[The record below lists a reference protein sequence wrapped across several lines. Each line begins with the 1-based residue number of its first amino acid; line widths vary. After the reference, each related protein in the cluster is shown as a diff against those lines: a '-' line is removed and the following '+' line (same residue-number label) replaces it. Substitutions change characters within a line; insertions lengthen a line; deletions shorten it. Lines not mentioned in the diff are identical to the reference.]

1 MENQPAGKKIGHLT
15 RDGANVKFYPLPP
28 EFFIDN
34 SDAPQIGIS
43 GEKVLY
49 ASEEESLI
57 DACFKVLCGPG
68 DVVVYTTPDWHI
80 HNNLSQVEALGKKLE
95 TEEEHHFL
103 PVSPKLRPLLKDAA
117 LLCLCSPAN
126 PVGALLKE
134 DQLQE
139 IIAMILDENKRRKA
153 HEKKIYLFFDAMY
166 ARMLF
171 RNDVLLCYSVFSPI
185 KEYTIYAEAMCRP
198 FSSTE
203 PFRIVWCRGPEEILQ
218 KMESVLSEKGTLLAN
233 PADQRHVGQYIRN
246 IKKYNSS
253 TYKFQQS
260 LIEAMTLFHV
270 GVYGMKF
277 NGYPVQ
283 TLGPSFFG
291 GLYLALKI
299 DIIGKRTP
307 CHQFLNTAKDISS
320 YLQEKTGIEFFPF
333 SRFGCAS
340 TLPWFSLNI
349 GQYNPD
355 EIPSMIKSL
364 QSTLEFAKGFG
375 LYSGI

>member
-34 SDAPQIGIS
+34 SDAPQIGMP
-43 GEKVLY
+43 GEEVLY
-49 ASEEESLI
+49 ASEEQSLI
-57 DACFKVLCGPG
+57 DACFKVLCSPG
-68 DVVVYTTPDWHI
+68 DIVVYTSPDWYI
-80 HNNLSQVEALGKKLE
+80 DNNPLRMEALARKLE
-95 TEEEHHFL
+95 TEEDDHFL
-103 PVSPKLRPLLKDAA
+103 PVPDKLRPLLKDAA

-126 PVGALLKE
+126 PVGAVIKE
-134 DQLQE
+134 EQLQE
-139 IIAMILDENKRRKA
+139 IIAMILDENKRRKTD
-153 HEKKIYLFFDAMY
+153 EKKIYLFFDVMY

-171 RNDVLLCYSVFSPI
+171 RNDVLISYSIFGPI

-198 FSSTE
+198 FSSTG
-203 PFRIVWCRGPEEILQ
+203 PLNIVWCRGPEKILQ
-218 KMESVLSEKGTLLAN
+218 KMEIVLSEMGTLLAN
-233 PADQRHVGQYIRN
+233 PTDQQYASQYIRN

-270 GVYGMKF
+270 GIYGMKF

-283 TLGPSFFG
+283 TLGPSFCG
-291 GLYLALKI
+291 GLFLPLKI
-299 DIIGKRTP
+299 DVIGKSTP
-307 CHQFLNTAKDISS
+307 CDQFLKTAEDISGH
-320 YLQEKTGIEFFPF
+320 LQEKTGIELLPF

-349 GQYNPD
+349 GKYNPD
-355 EIPSMIKSL
+355 EIPSMVKSL
-364 QSTLEFAKGFG
+364 QSALEFAKGFG

>member
-34 SDAPQIGIS
+34 SDAPQIGMS

-49 ASEEESLI
+49 ASEEQSLI
-57 DACFKVLCGPG
+57 DACFKILCGPG
-68 DVVVYTTPDWHI
+68 EVVVYTSPDWYI
-80 HNNLSQVEALGKKLE
+80 HNNPVQIEALCKKLE
-95 TEEEHHFL
+95 TEEEDHFL
-103 PVSPKLRPLLKDAA
+103 PVSTKLRPLLKDAV

-126 PVGALLKE
+126 PVGAVLKE
-134 DQLQE
+134 EQLQE
-139 IIAMILDENKRRKA
+139 IITMILDENKRRKA
-153 HEKKIYLFFDAMY
+153 DEKKIYLFFDAMY

-171 RNDVLLCYSVFSPI
+171 RDDVLISYSRFGPI
-185 KEYTIYAEAMCRP
+185 KEYTIFAEAMCRP
-198 FSSTE
+198 FSSTG
-203 PFRIVWCRGPEEILQ
+203 PLHIVWCRGPEKILQ
-218 KMESVLSEKGTLLAN
+218 KMEIVLSEKGTLLEK
-233 PADQRHVGQYIRN
+233 PADQQYVNQYIRN

-253 TYKFQQS
+253 TYTFQQS

-283 TLGPSFFG
+283 TLGPSYSG
-291 GLYLALKI
+291 GLYLPLKI
-299 DIIGKRTP
+299 DIIGKHTP
-307 CHQFLNTAKDISS
+307 CDQFLNTAEDISNH
-320 YLQEKTGIEFFPF
+320 LQEKTGIELFPF
-333 SRFGCAS
+333 SRFGCAN

-349 GQYNPD
+349 GQYHPD
-355 EIPSMIKSL
+355 DIPSMIKSL
-364 QSTLEFAKGFG
+364 QSALEFAKGFG